1 MVVKIDHLSEIWITE
16 RSELHA
22 SKNETKA
29 EKSMIEF
36 NLPIGSELFI
46 KHLESD
52 GQEYSCV
59 TLIGFLH
66 AQSLIVTM
74 PKREDH
80 VVQID
85 RGDELIVR
93 FSKADTIYAFSS
105 KIMEINRA
113 PYPHVHLTYPEN
125 IQAKLLRRG
134 NRIDVAK
141 HALQLKI
148 RNSDFD
154 GAVTI
159 ADMSEH
165 GAKLISD
172 RNLGQLEEK
181 LTIELDLPQY
191 PEKVELNCKICH
203 TESFMNE
210 DSNKQTYCHGIEFF
224 GLNTMALSFINS
236 FIHENIER

>member
-1 MVVKIDHLSEIWITE
+1 MT
-16 RSELHA
+16 
-22 SKNETKA
+22 
-29 EKSMIEF
+29 EF
-36 NLPIGSELFI
+36 NLPIGTELFI
-46 KHLESD
+46 EHLDSE

-59 TLIGFLH
+59 VLIGFLH
-66 AQSLIVTM
+66 AQSLIVTL
-74 PKREDH
+74 PKRQDH

-93 FSKADTIYAFSS
+93 FSKADSMYAFST
-105 KIMEINRA
+105 KIMEISQA
-113 PYPHVHLTYPEN
+113 PYPHIHLTYPEN

-134 NRIDVAK
+134 SRIDVAK

-159 ADMSEH
+159 ADISEH

-172 RNLGQLEEK
+172 NNLGQLEEK

-203 TESFMNE
+203 TQSYIDE

-224 GLNTMALSFINS
+224 ELNTMALSFINS
-236 FIHENIER
+236 FIHENIERGKNRSI

>member
-1 MVVKIDHLSEIWITE
+1 VT
-16 RSELHA
+16 
-22 SKNETKA
+22 
-29 EKSMIEF
+29 EF
-36 NLPIGSELFI
+36 NLPIGTELFI
-46 KHLESD
+46 EHLESD

-59 TLIGFLH
+59 ALIGFLH
-66 AQSLIVTM
+66 AQSLIVTL
-74 PKREDH
+74 PKRQDH

-93 FSKADTIYAFSS
+93 FSKADSMYAFST
-105 KIMEINRA
+105 KIMEINQV

-148 RNSDFD
+148 RNNDFD
-154 GAVTI
+154 CAVTI
-159 ADMSEH
+159 ADISEH

-172 RNLGQLEEK
+172 SNLGQLEEK

-203 TESFMNE
+203 TQNYFDE
-210 DSNKQTYCHGIEFF
+210 DSNKQIYCHGIEFF
-224 GLNTMALSFINS
+224 ELNTMALSFINS
-236 FIHENIER
+236 FIHENVERGRSSSA

>member
-1 MVVKIDHLSEIWITE
+1 MTE
-16 RSELHA
+16 
-22 SKNETKA
+22 
-29 EKSMIEF
+29 F
-36 NLPIGSELFI
+36 DLPIGTELFI
-46 KHLESD
+46 EHPESD
-52 GQEYSCV
+52 AQDYSCV

-66 AQSLIVTM
+66 AQSLIVSL
-74 PKREDH
+74 PRREEH
-80 VVQID
+80 IVQVD

-93 FSKADTIYAFSS
+93 FSQADTIYAFNSS
-105 KIMEINRA
+105 IMEIIQK
-113 PYPHVHLTYPEN
+113 PYPHIHLTYPEN

-148 RNSDFD
+148 RNSGFD

-159 ADMSEH
+159 ADISEH

-172 RNLGQLEEK
+172 SNLGQLEEK

-203 TESFMNE
+203 TQSYMDE
-210 DSNKQTYCHGIEFF
+210 DSNKQTFCHGIEFF

-236 FIHENIER
+236 FIYENIERVKE

>member
-1 MVVKIDHLSEIWITE
+1 MTE
-16 RSELHA
+16 
-22 SKNETKA
+22 
-29 EKSMIEF
+29 F
-36 NLPIGSELFI
+36 DLPIGTELFI
-46 KHLESD
+46 EHPESD
-52 GQEYSCV
+52 AQEYSCV

-66 AQSLIVTM
+66 AQSLIVSL
-74 PKREDH
+74 PKREEH
-80 VVQID
+80 IVQVD

-93 FSKADTIYAFSS
+93 FSQADSIYAFNCS
-105 KIMEINRA
+105 IMEIIPT
-113 PYPHVHLTYPEN
+113 PYPHLHLTYPEN

-148 RNSDFD
+148 RNRGFD

-159 ADMSEH
+159 ADISEH

-172 RNLGQLEEK
+172 SNLGQLEEK

-203 TESFMNE
+203 TQSYMDE

-236 FIHENIER
+236 FIHENIERVKSSSA